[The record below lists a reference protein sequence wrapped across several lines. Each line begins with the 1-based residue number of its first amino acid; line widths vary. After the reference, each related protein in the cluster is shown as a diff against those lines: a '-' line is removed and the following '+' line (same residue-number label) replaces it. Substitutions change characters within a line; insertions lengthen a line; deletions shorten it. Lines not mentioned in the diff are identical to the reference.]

1 MCNTATSLCRTFCV
15 FFCARCKGDDRAL
28 PAAKVTIVLQHMSE
42 GAAMRSK
49 EIVDDQLFGG
59 AGGTEMI

>member
-1 MCNTATSLCRTFCV
+1 M